1 MHGGFGVGE
10 DSKGM
15 HSGDMVCGRSRDAVI
30 DGVMREDVVSCRDE
44 SSSSCFGIPCLCT
57 CHPYRV
63 PPAPSTPQLQQK

>member
-44 SSSSCFGIPCLCT
+44 SSSSCFGIPCPC
-57 CHPYRV
+57 
-63 PPAPSTPQLQQK
+63 A